1 MKKNYIYLIILIVCT
16 IFLTLFLSSLY
27 KKETIQVSYAYENLN
42 KITSKEF
49 EEYLLENPDAIIYI
63 GDKTN
68 IKNNKIEK
76 KIINKI
82 IKLNLLEKAI
92 YIEKEDIVN
101 SFEKILKE
109 KYNYKYEEKNLP
121 VMLLIVDGELS
132 QKILINKQTNV
143 NDFIDYEVFE

>member
-1 MKKNYIYLIILIVCT
+1 MKKNYIYLIILILCT

-27 KKETIQVSYAYENLN
+27 RKETVQVSYAYENLN
-42 KITSKEF
+42 KITSTEF

-92 YIEKEDIVN
+92 YIEREDIVN

-109 KYNYKYEEKNLP
+109 KYNYTYEEKNFP
-121 VMLLIVDGELS
+121 IMLLIVDGELS
-132 QKILINKQTNV
+132 QKTLINKQTNINNV
-143 NDFIDYEVFE
+143 IDYGVFE

>member
-1 MKKNYIYLIILIVCT
+1 MKKNYIYLIILILCT

-27 KKETIQVSYAYENLN
+27 RKETVQVSYAYESLN
-42 KITSKEF
+42 KITSTEF

-63 GDKTN
+63 GDKPN

-92 YIEKEDIVN
+92 YIEREDIVN

-109 KYNYKYEEKNLP
+109 KYNYTYEEKNFP
-121 VMLLIVDGELS
+121 IMLLIVDGELS
-132 QKILINKQTNV
+132 QKTLINKQTNINNV
-143 NDFIDYEVFE
+143 IDYGVFE

>member
-1 MKKNYIYLIILIVCT
+1 MKKNYIYLIILILCT

-27 KKETIQVSYAYENLN
+27 RKETVQVSYAYENLN
-42 KITSKEF
+42 KITKTEF

-92 YIEKEDIVN
+92 YIEREDIVN

-109 KYNYKYEEKNLP
+109 KYNYTYEEKNFP
-121 VMLLIVDGELS
+121 IMLLIVDGELS
-132 QKILINKQTNV
+132 QKTLINKQTNINNV
-143 NDFIDYEVFE
+143 IDYGVFE